1 MTPSRGDDD
10 IRIRFRAA
18 RTSPHTTGDHCLT
31 SGVWSLVTVGR
42 EFGDCRHPSV
52 APSKRPSPRA
62 HPLAPKSK
70 SRINS
75 FSPNLER
82 LATMGECI
90 FAIPSS
96 KIFPGNDRSS
106 NLKRYGHI
114 FFRVSFGIGVPSD
127 LTAAFSVNVVWS
139 FYSALPSEGELSLNE
154 RHLIGWDIWLPRHDE
169 DLKQERAKRR
179 KGRPKSI
186 KEVQIEEPKVWEA
199 EEYKTGLGS
208 SLHLD
213 EPKRIVTHLFFVFR
227 SRGA

>member
-1 MTPSRGDDD
+1 M
-10 IRIRFRAA
+10 
-18 RTSPHTTGDHCLT
+18 
-31 SGVWSLVTVGR
+31 
-42 EFGDCRHPSV
+42 
-52 APSKRPSPRA
+52 
-62 HPLAPKSK
+62 
-70 SRINS
+70 
-75 FSPNLER
+75 
-82 LATMGECI
+82 
-90 FAIPSS
+90 SS
-96 KIFPGNDRSS
+96 
-106 NLKRYGHI
+106 
-114 FFRVSFGIGVPSD
+114 GIGVPSN
-127 LTAAFSVNVVWS
+127 LTAAFSVNAVWF

-213 EPKRIVTHLFFVFR
+213 EPKRIVTHLFFVPR